1 MSGSRR
7 RPDWV
12 LMVLPVLIFSVGL
25 FFIHSASRQ
34 AGAGWDTSLAVKQV
48 FWMMIGFGVMLVTL
62 RFPYRVLQ
70 DWVWPLYGAVLFL
83 LVAVLFMPARL
94 GARRWIDL
102 GAFSLQPSELAKVA
116 VIIALAYLLK
126 SRNIA
131 REGLGSAGIPFL
143 VAVVPL
149 LLILKEPDLG
159 TGLLL
164 IPVLLAMLYV
174 SAFRMRWIL
183 IFSGLA
189 ASAAPFLYNH
199 LKDYQKLR
207 ILTFLNP
214 DRDPLG
220 SGYNII
226 QSKIAIGSGGFFG
239 KGLMEGTQTQLRFLP
254 ERHTDFIFSVVGE
267 EGGFVACAFVLIALA
282 VIMHRG
288 YRIAQDCPGRFG
300 RLLAT
305 GITTLL
311 ASQAIINVSMTMG
324 LVPVVGMPLFFV
336 SYGGSAMVANMFLI
350 GLLLNIGV
358 HRDSA
363 V

>member
-1 MSGSRR
+1 MTGGR
-7 RPDWV
+7 RPDWL
-12 LMVLPVLIFSVGL
+12 LMILPVLIFCVGL

-34 AGAGWDTSLAVKQV
+34 AGGGWDASLAVKQV
-48 FWMMIGFGVMLVTL
+48 FWMLMGFGVMLLTL
-62 RFPYRVLQ
+62 RFPYRILQ
-70 DWVWPLYGAVLFL
+70 DWVWPFYGAVLFL
-83 LVAVLFMPARL
+83 LVIVLFMPARL

-102 GAFSLQPSELAKVA
+102 GFFSLQPSELAKVA

-131 REGLGSAGIPFL
+131 REGLASAGVPLL
-143 VAVVPL
+143 VTVVPM

-164 IPVLLAMLYV
+164 VPVLLAMLYV

-183 IFSGLA
+183 AFCGIAGA
-189 ASAAPFLYNH
+189 AAPLLYNH

-226 QSKIAIGSGGFFG
+226 QSKIAIGSGGFWG
-239 KGLMEGTQTQLRFLP
+239 KGLLEGTQTQLRFLP
-254 ERHTDFIFSVVGE
+254 ERHTDFIFSVIGE
-267 EGGFVACAFVLIALA
+267 EGGFVACVFVIAALA
-282 VIMHRG
+282 AIMYRG

-311 ASQAIINVSMTMG
+311 ASQAIINISMTMG

-350 GLLLNIGV
+350 GVLINIGI

>member
-1 MSGSRR
+1 M
-7 RPDWV
+7 
-12 LMVLPVLIFSVGL
+12 
-25 FFIHSASRQ
+25 
-34 AGAGWDTSLAVKQV
+34 GWDGSLAVRQV
-48 FWMMIGFGVMLVTL
+48 IWMLIGILVLLMTL

-70 DWVWPLYGAVLFL
+70 EWVWPLYGGMIFL
-83 LVAVLFMPARL
+83 LLVVLLMPARL
-94 GARRWIDL
+94 GAHRWIDF
-102 GAFSLQPSELAKVA
+102 GPISLQPSELAKVS
-116 VIIALAYLLK
+116 VIVALAYLLK

-131 REGLGSAGIPFL
+131 REGLGSAVIPA
-143 VAVVPL
+143 VATFVPMM
-149 LLILKEPDLG
+149 LILKEPDLG

-164 IPVLLAMLYV
+164 MPVLFSMLYV
-174 SAFRMRWIL
+174 AQFRMRWIL
-183 IFSGLA
+183 VFFGGA
-189 ASAAPFLYNH
+189 CAVAPLLYNH

-226 QSKIAIGSGGFFG
+226 QSKIAIGSGGFWG
-239 KGLMEGTQTQLRFLP
+239 KGLLEGTQTQLRFLP
-254 ERHTDFIFSVVGE
+254 ERHTDFIFSVIGE
-267 EGGFVACAFVLIALA
+267 EGGFVACAFVIVALGL
-282 VIMHRG
+282 IMHRG
-288 YRIAQDCPGRFG
+288 YAIAHQCPGRFG

-311 ASQAIINVSMTMG
+311 ASQAIINISMTMG

-336 SYGGSAMVANMFLI
+336 SYGGSSIVANMFLV
-350 GLLLNIGV
+350 GVLMNIGM

>member
-1 MSGSRR
+1 MERHR
-7 RPDWV
+7 RPDWL
-12 LMVLPVLIFSVGL
+12 LMLLPILIFMVGL
-25 FFIHSASRQ
+25 FFVHSASRT
-34 AGAGWDTSLAVKQV
+34 AGGGWDSSLAIKQ
-48 FWMMIGFGVMLVTL
+48 FCWMLIGIGVMLVTVK
-62 RFPYRVLQ
+62 FPYRFLQ
-70 DWVWPLYGAVLFL
+70 DWAWPLYGSVLFL
-83 LVAVLFMPARL
+83 LVLVLFMPSRL

-102 GAFSLQPSELAKVA
+102 GFFSLQPSELAKVA

-131 REGLGSAGIPFL
+131 REGLSAAFL
-143 VAVVPL
+143 PAVATFVPM

-164 IPVLLAMLYV
+164 VPVLLAMLYV

-183 IFSGLA
+183 TLFGIA
-189 ASAAPFLYNH
+189 AAAAPFLYNH

-207 ILTFLNP
+207 ILNFLNP

-226 QSKIAIGSGGFFG
+226 QSKIAIGSGGFWG
-239 KGLMEGTQTQLRFLP
+239 KGLLEGSQTQLRFLP
-254 ERHTDFIFSVVGE
+254 ERHTDFIFSVIGE
-267 EGGFVACAFVLIALA
+267 EGGFIACAFVLIALA
-282 VIMHRG
+282 IIMHRG

-300 RLLAT
+300 RLLAV

-311 ASQAIINVSMTMG
+311 ASQAIINISMTMG

-336 SYGGSAMVANMFLI
+336 SYGGSSIVAKMFLVGI
-350 GLLLNIGV
+350 LVNIGM